1 MIRTLLVSIAA
12 LTLATLTSL
21 HSAKASEPEQ
31 RLEHASISVRMSD
44 GLNLAAYVTR
54 PTGVSDALPALF
66 LTQSVACRSIAPV
79 AERMSRH
86 EELALAAGWALIRV
100 ERAGMG
106 ESEGA
111 GCDQLDYNT
120 EVAHY
125 REAFDQVIEH
135 PWVDKT
141 RVVIIGNSLGSTT
154 APLVAQDK
162 PIIGVIVQGGGALSY
177 FERMVYFDRQQL
189 ERSDT
194 FSPSTIDEEM
204 RRRMAFHREYLL
216 AKKTPETIARERP
229 ELAGVWQSLFGTDA
243 APHYGRPYA
252 WHWQAAEQNWLAAW
266 AKLEVPTMVVYGEY
280 EQFESRYGHRVIV
293 DLVNRLRPGTA
304 AWVEIPKAGHT
315 MAIYP
320 DRYAAYQWRDHRLDP
335 DAFIQPVKKWLE
347 RVGAQ

>member
-1 MIRTLLVSIAA
+1 MIKKSLLTIAA
-12 LTLATLTSL
+12 LVLA
-21 HSAKASEPEQ
+21 AFAVPEYAQASEANQP
-31 RLEHASISVRMSD
+31 LEHASLVVRMSD
-44 GLNLAAYVTR
+44 GLSLAAYITR
-54 PTGVSDALPALF
+54 PAGTSGALPSLF

-86 EELALAAGWALIRV
+86 EELALAAGWALIRI

-106 ESEGA
+106 KSEGP

-125 REAFDQVIEH
+125 REAFDQMVRH
-135 PWVDKT
+135 PWVDQS

-154 APLVAQDK
+154 APLVAQNK

-189 ERSDT
+189 ERGDT
-194 FSPSTIDEEM
+194 FSPSSIDEEM
-204 RRRMAFHREYLL
+204 RLRIAFHREYLL

-229 ELAGVWQSLFGTDA
+229 ELAGVWESLFGTDA

-266 AKLEVPTMVVYGEY
+266 AQLNVPVMVVYGEY

-304 AWVEIPKAGHT
+304 TWAEIPRAGHAL
-315 MAIYP
+315 AIYP
-320 DRYAAYQWRDHRLDP
+320 DRYAAYQWRDYTLDP
-335 DAFIQPVKKWLE
+335 DAFIKPVARWLD
-347 RVGAQ
+347 RVGAE